1 MNEYTP
7 TVTTHCAKKTDDD
20 HMHTA
25 EAVMPPRHKRIKE
38 FGMAHLSGGQTLI
51 IFYRL
56 TMLWHG
62 SSVRWPDTD
71 HILHRLT
78 ML

>member
-38 FGMAHLSGGQTLI
+38 FGMAHLSGGQT
-51 IFYRL
+51 
-56 TMLWHG
+56 
-62 SSVRWPDTD
+62 
-71 HILHRLT
+71 
-78 ML
+78 